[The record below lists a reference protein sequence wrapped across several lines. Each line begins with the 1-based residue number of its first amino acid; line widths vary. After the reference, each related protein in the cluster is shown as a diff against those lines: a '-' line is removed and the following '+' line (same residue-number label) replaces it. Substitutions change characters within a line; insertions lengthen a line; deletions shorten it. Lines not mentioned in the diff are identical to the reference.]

1 LEENDES
8 RGAALHRLASWYL
21 LTAGAA
27 IRATYPRLA
36 DPPEFTTDAS
46 VRAVRFDSASDALEW
61 FHVERANLLAVCR
74 AAHAAGL
81 DEIAVK
87 LPDTLFLIYESTS
100 TVDDLREAAQIGL
113 QAARRHGDRSAQA
126 RGQRVLGFAHKIAGD
141 LAQAAACQRSA
152 LALFEQI
159 ESSDETMITANALGL
174 VELDRRELPE
184 AVRLF
189 EKTLALATDSSA
201 EMWRAIAIDNLAAAH
216 KEAGRYEL
224 ALDLATQALEAYRDV
239 QAEPQVSVV
248 PLLHLGRIHRETG
261 DLIQAEVYM
270 DKAKRVL
277 ADVTFVS
284 AECNLLL
291 ERAALHF
298 ALGHDDEAMETYWQA
313 LQMQRPLGDRN
324 REATVYTGLG
334 RILVRLGRCQEAL
347 DFHEQAISIR
357 RKNPDAFLHAEA
369 LSYLAEALRALGQV
383 PRAGAVRREAVTLL
397 SDLEDPR
404 ADMLRQ
410 NLESA

>member
-1 LEENDES
+1 
-8 RGAALHRLASWYL
+8 
-21 LTAGAA
+21 
-27 IRATYPRLA
+27 
-36 DPPEFTTDAS
+36 
-46 VRAVRFDSASDALEW
+46 
-61 FHVERANLLAVCR
+61 
-74 AAHAAGL
+74 
-81 DEIAVK
+81 
-87 LPDTLFLIYESTS
+87 
-100 TVDDLREAAQIGL
+100 
-113 QAARRHGDRSAQA
+113 
-126 RGQRVLGFAHKIAGD
+126 
-141 LAQAAACQRSA
+141 
-152 LALFEQI
+152 
-159 ESSDETMITANALGL
+159 
-174 VELDRRELPE
+174 
-184 AVRLF
+184 
-189 EKTLALATDSSA
+189 
-201 EMWRAIAIDNLAAAH
+201 
-216 KEAGRYEL
+216 
-224 ALDLATQALEAYRDV
+224 
-239 QAEPQVSVV
+239 
-248 PLLHLGRIHRETG
+248 
-261 DLIQAEVYM
+261 M
-270 DKAKRVL
+270 DKAERVL

-410 NLESA
+410 NLKSA